1 MSTSLTERELLDA
14 SAEIGAIG
22 ESSDWFLGMLAMHV
36 SATGKHVDELTVG
49 ELRAIYRQKR
59 ERANQILSSTQ
70 PGRKS

>member
-1 MSTSLTERELLDA
+1 MNLSPTERDLLDA

-22 ESSDWFLGMLAMHV
+22 ESAAWFTGMLAMHV
-36 SATGKHVDELTVG
+36 SATGKYVDQLTVG